1 MTKRTF
7 KREKMLISNTNKL
20 IIIGN
25 YHTVPIQNIDF
36 QYYHNDC
43 NKHSKRF
50 FRANCYQSFR

>member
-1 MTKRTF
+1 
-7 KREKMLISNTNKL
+7 MLISNTNKL